1 MLQNNIQKIIVK
13 HPNNGLC
20 SYFKVLIIKK
30 NLNNLGKHSSH
41 VKMEKEKVDNC
52 INYLFQPTRIKTVK
66 ATKFRTE
73 QADEKIVT
81 ELTKESES

>member
-1 MLQNNIQKIIVK
+1 
-13 HPNNGLC
+13 
-20 SYFKVLIIKK
+20 
-30 NLNNLGKHSSH
+30 
-41 VKMEKEKVDNC
+41 MEKEKVDNC